1 MYMLRFVKLGRLR
14 SAAIGLAIGSLFSAQ
29 AGFSEDLPPIPRGV
43 FNLVKAGG
51 PIDPEALSNPAVD
64 GISIRQ
70 KWRDLEP
77 ENGSYRWE
85 YLDREIAR
93 AEKAGKAVLL
103 RIADSG
109 SNVPPWVLKKGV
121 QTFTYKDRNPHHEE
135 ETGTAAIFWDPVY
148 AGARKAMIAAL
159 GERFADNPAVKIVAA
174 NPAGAR
180 TNDWNIPKTPADI
193 DNWKTAGFTP
203 GKLIDAATEVIDTT
217 MRSFP
222 HQYVTIAVGRAGKL
236 EPTQDYCARQIIEQ
250 VRKDYPGRLIVQKN
264 NLSAKTASAPGGTS
278 IFQIVWESRPD
289 VAAQMLWFSYGDK
302 TCRNNGHRSPCNP
315 ETTLRQSI
323 ATGAGYGMKYIEIY
337 EQDVVHQPAVIRYA
351 HELLTK

>member
-1 MYMLRFVKLGRLR
+1 MHRCFKTGWLR

-29 AGFSEDLPPIPRGV
+29 AGFSEDIPPIPRGV
-43 FNLVKAGG
+43 FDLVKAGSA
-51 PIDPEALSNPAVD
+51 IAPEALSNSAVD
-64 GISIRQ
+64 GISLRQ

-77 ENGSYRWE
+77 EKGSYQWE

-93 AEKAGKAVLL
+93 AEKAGKVVLL

-109 SNVPPWVLKKGV
+109 ANVPPWVLKSGV

-135 ETGTAAIFWDPVY
+135 ETGTAAIFWDPIY

-159 GERFADNPAVKIVAA
+159 GEHFADNPAVRIVAA

-180 TNDWNIPKTPADI
+180 TNDWNIPKTPGDVA
-193 DNWKTAGFTP
+193 NWKTAGFTP
-203 GKLIDAATEVIDTT
+203 GKLIDAGTEIIDTT

-222 HQYVTIAVGRAGKL
+222 HQYVAIAVGRAGKL
-236 EPTQDYCARQIIEQ
+236 EPTPDYCARKIIGQ
-250 VRKDYPGRLIVQKN
+250 VRKSYPARLIVQKN
-264 NLSAKTASAPGGTS
+264 NLSAKTASAPGGSS
-278 IFQIVWESRPD
+278 IFRIVWESRPE
-289 VAAQMLWFSYGDK
+289 VAAQMLWFSYGDN
-302 TCRNNGHRSPCNP
+302 TCRNNGHRSPCDA

-337 EQDVVHQPAVIRYA
+337 EQDVIHLPAVIRYA
-351 HELLTK
+351 HEVLTK

>member
-1 MYMLRFVKLGRLR
+1 MLRFVKMGWLR
-14 SAAIGLAIGSLFSAQ
+14 SAALGILIGSLFSAQ

-43 FNLVKAGG
+43 FNLVKAGD
-51 PIDPEALSNPAVD
+51 PINSETLSNPAVD

-77 ENGSYRWE
+77 EKGSYRWE

-103 RIADSG
+103 RVGDSG
-109 SNVPPWVLKKGV
+109 PAIPPWVLEKGV
-121 QTFTYKDRNPHHEE
+121 KTFTYTDRNPHHDEE
-135 ETGTAAIFWDPVY
+135 IGTAAIFWDPIY
-148 AGARKAMIAAL
+148 SGERKAMIAAL
-159 GERFADNPAVKIVAA
+159 GERFAGNPAVKIVAA

-180 TNDWNIPKTPADI
+180 TNDWNIPKTPVDI

-203 GKLIDAATEVIDTT
+203 DRLIDAATEVIDTT

-236 EPTQDYCARQIIEQ
+236 EPTPDYCARKMIQQ
-250 VRKDYPGRLIVQKN
+250 SRRKYPGRLIVQKN

-278 IFQIVWESRPD
+278 IFQIVWESRPE
-289 VAAQMLWFSYGDK
+289 VAAQMLWFSYGDD
-302 TCRNNGHRSPCNP
+302 TCRNNGKRSPCDS

-337 EQDVVHQPAVIRYA
+337 EKDVVHQPAVIRYA